1 LRLEQE
7 MGKKGPSEPTVL
19 ILATLDT
26 KHLEAGFLRD
36 RIESHGCRTLLMD
49 TGVFEAPE
57 DRIGGGGVIPRQ
69 EVAAAAGASL
79 EDLIAS
85 KDKGRCI
92 HTMMEGAQALTRRL
106 HYDGRFHGVIAIGGA
121 QGTDIGTAAMRV
133 LPFGI
138 PKFMV
143 STVASGRAAFGPYVG
158 TRDIIM
164 MHSVADL
171 QGLNVLTTRVLANS
185 AAAVCGMVKST
196 TEPARRDSGVVP
208 VAMSMLGTTTPGAL
222 RAKAMLESRGFE
234 VVAFHQNGT
243 GGIAMEDMILEG
255 MFEGVLDINLHE
267 IGDYVAGGL
276 HGAIRDDRLEAAGK
290 LGIPQ
295 VVAPGS
301 INYTVQG
308 PYAELTE
315 MLKTR
320 KYIIHN
326 PNLTLVRLSH
336 EELAQTAELTARKL
350 NQAKGPVHVFIPLKG
365 FSYPDREGLNH
376 WEPES
381 NHFFIERFKQHLSPA
396 IPLQEIEAH
405 INDAEFIDPVVETF
419 ISLMR
424 ERGQDNRAA
433 PQRGDREGGS

>member
-1 LRLEQE
+1 
-7 MGKKGPSEPTVL
+7 MAKKGPPEPIVL

-49 TGVFEAPE
+49 AGIFDPPE
-57 DRIGGGGVIPRQ
+57 DSTGGPCFIPRQ
-69 EVAAAAGASL
+69 EVAAAAGVSL
-79 EDLIAS
+79 EELIAS
-85 KDKGRCI
+85 RDKGRCI
-92 HTMMEGAQALTRRL
+92 RTMMEGAQAMTGRL
-106 HYDGRFHGVIAIGGA
+106 HSEGRLHGVIAIGGA
-121 QGTDIGTAAMRV
+121 QGTDIGTAAMRA

-138 PKFMV
+138 PKLMV
-143 STVASGRAAFGPYVG
+143 STVANGRAAFGPYVG

-171 QGLNVLTTRVLANS
+171 QGLNVLTKRVLANS

-196 TEPARRDSGVVP
+196 EPAQRDSGVIP
-208 VAMSMLGTTTPGAL
+208 VAMSMLGTTTSGAL
-222 RAKAMLESRGFE
+222 RAKALLESRSFE

-255 MFEGVLDINLHE
+255 MFKGVLDINLHE

-276 HGAIRDDRLEAAGK
+276 HAAIREDRLEAAGK

-308 PYAELTE
+308 PLAGLTE
-315 MLKTR
+315 TMKTR
-320 KYIIHN
+320 KHIIHN
-326 PNLTLVRLSH
+326 PNLTLVRLSR
-336 EELAQTAELTARKL
+336 EELARTAELAAGKL
-350 NQAKGPVHVFIPLKG
+350 NRARGPVQVFIPLKG

-381 NHFFIERFKQHLSPA
+381 NHFFIERLKQHLSPA
-396 IPLQEIEAH
+396 IPLREIEAH

-424 ERGQDNRAA
+424 ERQDSRTA
-433 PQRGDREGGS
+433 R